1 MHFAYLIWVKS
12 SQGEIP
18 YAGPTKG
25 TAMRLTTRTNLAMRA
40 LMFCAV
46 NPERI
51 VRKHEIAEAC
61 NASENHLA
69 QVVNTLA
76 QRGFIETQRGRSGGL
91 RLARPMDQIGV
102 GEVLRAFEATL
113 PFAEC
118 FDLDSNTCPLY
129 EACLFREAL
138 LEALEAFYASMD
150 RRTLADM
157 VADNA
162 ALEHLLR
169 LPGTPAISVCGGPR
183 PAAKDEPEPRA
194 AL

>member
-1 MHFAYLIWVKS
+1 
-12 SQGEIP
+12 
-18 YAGPTKG
+18 
-25 TAMRLTTRTNLAMRA
+25 MRLTTRTNLAMRA

-46 NPERI
+46 NPDRI

-76 QRGFIETQRGRSGGL
+76 QRGFIETQRGRAGGL

-102 GEVLRAFEATL
+102 GAVLRAFEATL

-118 FDLDSNTCPLY
+118 FDADTNTCPLH

-138 LEALEAFYASMD
+138 ESALEAFYASMD
-150 RRTLADM
+150 RHSLADL
-157 VADNA
+157 VADND

-169 LPGTPAISVCGGPR
+169 LPGANRIPICGGNSGAGLTGGAGDL
-183 PAAKDEPEPRA
+183 AAE
-194 AL
+194 L

>member
-1 MHFAYLIWVKS
+1 
-12 SQGEIP
+12 
-18 YAGPTKG
+18 
-25 TAMRLTTRTNLAMRA
+25 MRLTTRTNLAMRA

-46 NPERI
+46 NGERI

-76 QRGFIETQRGRSGGL
+76 QRGFIETQRGRAGGL

-102 GEVLRAFEATL
+102 GAVLRAFEATL

-118 FDLDSNTCPLY
+118 FDQESNTCPLS
-129 EACLFREAL
+129 EACLFRVALIEAL
-138 LEALEAFYASMD
+138 DAFYSAMD
-150 RRTLADM
+150 RHTLADF

-162 ALEHLLR
+162 MLEHLLR
-169 LPGTPAISVCGGPR
+169 LPSARAISGGGGGQMR
-183 PAAKDEPEPRA
+183 HGQTQVELREI
-194 AL
+194 

>member
-1 MHFAYLIWVKS
+1 
-12 SQGEIP
+12 
-18 YAGPTKG
+18 
-25 TAMRLTTRTNLAMRA
+25 MRLTTRTNLAMRT

-46 NPERI
+46 NGDRI

-102 GEVLRAFEATL
+102 GEVLRAFEAVL
-113 PFAEC
+113 PFVEC
-118 FDLDSNTCPLY
+118 LDGENNTCPLCGACRFRDAI
-129 EACLFREAL
+129 EA
-138 LEALEAFYASMD
+138 ALEAFYTAMD
-150 RRTLADM
+150 SHSVGDLVR
-157 VADNA
+157 DNV

-169 LPGTPAISVCGGPR
+169 LPGAPRIGICGAG
-183 PAAKDEPEPRA
+183 ARA
-194 AL
+194 RTTLTADLEA